1 MRRWR
6 NRWAAAEVRLH
17 AAEQENASDKDFAAL
32 IRGVLS
38 DEPRPGGP
46 CTFSAEQLT
55 QIIAVACEVLAKP
68 FKWTYAGKPLVA
80 A

>member
-1 MRRWR
+1 
-6 NRWAAAEVRLH
+6 
-17 AAEQENASDKDFAAL
+17 L